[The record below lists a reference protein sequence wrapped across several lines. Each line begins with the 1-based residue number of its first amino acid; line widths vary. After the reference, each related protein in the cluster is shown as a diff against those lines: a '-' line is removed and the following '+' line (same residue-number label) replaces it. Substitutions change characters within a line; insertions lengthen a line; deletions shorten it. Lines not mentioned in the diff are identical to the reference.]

1 MYIFFLQQFLNKK
14 KYFYVANFFFTVYVL
29 LKDDEFKIVKNM

>member
-14 KYFYVANFFFTVYVL
+14 KNYVANIFFTVSVL
-29 LKDDEFKIVKNM
+29 LKDYEFKIVKNI